1 MAMGGSSGGGALPP
15 QGLSP
20 LQMQQYQQGRG
31 LIEQNTPMA
40 NVAMQRNL
48 QAQQG
53 YNSFLANRN
62 KFADAQMGFANQQ
75 AKWARGGMMAQ
86 GLNQLRQGL
95 GGPDLTSG
103 LQARMA
109 GRMGM
114 GFDANTANE
123 LSSQQA
129 LASTSNRI
137 GLANQTRY
145 GLAQAQRDMRF
156 GGM

>member
-1 MAMGGSSGGGALPP
+1 MAMGGGGGGALPP

-20 LQMQQYQQGRG
+20 LQLQQYQQGRQ
-31 LIEQNTPMA
+31 LIDQNTPMA

-48 QAQQG
+48 QAQQA

-62 KFADAQMGFANQQ
+62 KFSDAQMGFANQQ

-86 GLNQLRQGL
+86 GLNQLNRGL
-95 GGPDLTSG
+95 NGPDLAPG
-103 LQARMA
+103 LQARSA
-109 GRMGM
+109 ARMGM
-114 GFDANTANE
+114 GIDPATQQA

-129 LASTSNRI
+129 LSAASNRV
-137 GLANQTRY
+137 GLANQTRL
-145 GLAQAQRDMRF
+145 GLAQASRDMRF

>member
-20 LQMQQYQQGRG
+20 LQLQQYQQGRQ
-31 LIEQNTPMA
+31 LIDQNTPMA

-53 YNSFLANRN
+53 YNNFLANRN

-75 AKWARGGMMAQ
+75 AKWARGGMMMQ
-86 GLNQLRQGL
+86 GLRQANQAISA
-95 GGPDLTSG
+95 PDLAAG
-103 LQARMA
+103 LQSRAVS
-109 GRMGM
+109 RMGI
-114 GFDANTANE
+114 GVDPTAQQA

-129 LASTSNRI
+129 LAAASNRV
-137 GLANQTRY
+137 GLANQTRL
-145 GLAQAQRDMRF
+145 GLAQASRDMRF